1 MSELRDIRTI
11 IIDEKGHASS
21 LVRSLLLRLGVQR
34 IAALHSTDD
43 ALKLMR
49 EETFDV
55 VFCDEYSAPLNPVA
69 FVKAVRRDLTTKDVT
84 IPVVLIS
91 AGASRKQIELA
102 RDSGLND
109 VIAKPVSVDTIE
121 RKLRQLVLE
130 PQAFVTAKTF
140 LGPDR
145 RRSGEERRGEPRP
158 GEMERRG
165 TSSDGNVFRR
175 PPRIKSDQS
184 AKN

>member
-21 LVRSLLLRLGVQR
+21 LIRSLLVRLGVQR

-69 FVKAVRRDLTTKDVT
+69 FVKAVRRDLTTRDVT

-102 RDSGLND
+102 RDAGLND
-109 VIAKPVSVDTIE
+109 IIAKPVSVDTIE
-121 RKLRQLVLE
+121 RKLRQLTCE

-145 RRSGEERRGEPRP
+145 RRSDERRGEQRHD
-158 GEMERRG
+158 GSERRG
-165 TSSDGNVFRR
+165 TKNDGNVFRR
-175 PPRIKSDQS
+175 PPRIKPDQP